1 MYEEPYLHIILLF
14 DNDVVRTSNIDFDNE
29 WSDENVDDG
38 GWT

>member
-1 MYEEPYLHIILLF
+1 MYEEPYLHIILLH
-14 DNDVVRTSNIDFDNE
+14 NDVVRTSDNGDNE

>member
-1 MYEEPYLHIILLF
+1 MYQRLEMEVILTEEE
-14 DNDVVRTSNIDFDNE
+14 VVRTSGNG

>member
-1 MYEEPYLHIILLF
+1 MYEKPYLHIILLS
-14 DNDVVRTSNIDFDNE
+14 DDDVVRTSNVNVSDE